1 MLNCTLSDMMKPYNI
16 CFMLFFACIFH
27 AAGQD
32 TIKKA
37 PVDTPCIQTDIAEVL
52 REALNKPV
60 KTATEGSGSLLLV
73 PIIGSNPAT
82 GFMLGVGGQ
91 YAFKM
96 PGSTSYSLLA
106 GSVQLTTKSQVI
118 IQLKNNVYSR
128 NNRFFYTGDWRY
140 LIFSQSTY
148 GLGTNSPTGGI
159 LEYQYNLGGIETSD
173 DSLVQPMNFNFARLH
188 QSMAI
193 NIVKELYLGLGYQ
206 FDSYFKIVDQKLQ
219 LNAGGDSVIT
229 SHYAYN
235 TYYGFDTESYI
246 SSALS
251 ARVII
256 DTRDNMIN
264 AHKGYLFSLAWRG
277 AYKFL
282 GNENN
287 SNVMQVEWRSFHGL
301 SKRNPAH
308 LIGFWLMGDFS
319 AKGDLP
325 YMILP
330 ATAYDQ
336 RGRSARGYTQGRFRG
351 TNLVYGEVEYRFPI
365 SRCGGLLGGVVF
377 ANATTADNAA
387 ASLSL
392 FESIKPSA
400 GFGLR
405 IMVDKKSLT
414 NLAVDFGFGVKSTGF
429 YLAAA
434 ETF

>member
-1 MLNCTLSDMMKPYNI
+1 MLNHSSFRMMKSSVI
-16 CFMLFFACIFH
+16 GFVLFFAGIFNV
-27 AAGQD
+27 AGQD
-32 TIKKA
+32 TIKKVM
-37 PVDTPCIQTDIAEVL
+37 VDTPCIQTDIADVL

-60 KTATEGSGSLLLV
+60 KTSTEGSGSLLLV

-148 GLGTNSPTGGI
+148 GLGTNSPVGGI
-159 LEYQYNLGGIETSD
+159 LDYQYSLGGIETSD

-219 LNAGGDSVIT
+219 LNPGGDSLLT

-235 TYYGFDTESYI
+235 TYYGFDTKSYI

-264 AHKGYLFSLAWRG
+264 AHQGYLFSLSWRG

-282 GNENN
+282 GNTNN

-301 SKRNPAH
+301 SKKNPAH
-308 LIGFWLMGDFS
+308 LIAFWLLGDFS

-365 SRCGGLLGGVVF
+365 SRCGGLLSGVVF

-387 ASLSL
+387 TSLAL

-414 NLAVDFGFGVKSTGF
+414 NLAVDFGFGVKSSGF